1 MGLIVSCDDLGWG
14 AVSKS
19 FVEPSGVP
27 PVNPVHRR
35 ELDFCYPCP
44 GLGVD
49 QLGFVEPVGCLGE
62 GVVVGIAN
70 CSGRGGDAM
79 VGKQTSISDR
89 DVLRAMIGMVNQ
101 GGKVSLGLAN
111 RLIKGP
117 PVAGLQSSVLSG
129 STSPQSSGRT
139 RR

>member
-14 AVSKS
+14 AVSEG

-49 QLGFVEPVGCLGE
+49 QLRLVEPVDCLGE
-62 GVVVGIAN
+62 DVVVGIAN
-70 CSGRGGDAM
+70 RSGRGGDAM
-79 VGKQTSISDR
+79 VGKQTSISAG
-89 DVLRAMIGMVNQ
+89 DVLRATITVVNQ
-101 GGKVSLGLAN
+101 RRQGFPWLG
-111 RLIKGP
+111 
-117 PVAGLQSSVLSG
+117 
-129 STSPQSSGRT
+129 
-139 RR
+139 